1 MATLIVTHGPASGQ
15 VFALG
20 EHRIV
25 LIGRDQECTFQI
37 LDPQMSRRH
46 LQIKNNQDGSH
57 AVRDFHSANGVLVN
71 GGKIDDE
78 SPLSDGDEIV
88 AGETCIVYAAVDS
101 PDAMTVNSLLRKRG
115 EHLKGTLLEKPDQKS
130 G

>member
-20 EHRIV
+20 EHGIV
-25 LIGRDQECTFQI
+25 MIGRDQECTFQI

-46 LQIKNNQDGSH
+46 LQVKNNH
-57 AVRDFHSANGVLVN
+57 AGGHSVIDFHSANGVLVN

-78 SPLSDGDEIV
+78 SPLKDGDEIV
-88 AGETCIVYAAVDS
+88 AGETCIVYATADS

-115 EHLKGTLLEKPDQKS
+115 EHLKGTLLEKPDQA
-130 G
+130 